1 MVIKFQDKEFA
12 TNKEGF
18 DSPWDRQQFMKKI
31 AVIEQIHKDGLELLE
46 KNSDY
51 KYELITDVSEEN
63 LIKMKL
69 SDIDGIKQLDFNL
82 EERIL
87 TLYHN
92 SNVNEIGNALNE
104 LKLNES
110 LISSEDTDTIITEST
125 RSQSK
130 LLWTVLIINF
140 AFFIIEMSTGLI
152 SKSMGLVADSLD
164 MLADSFVYGLSL
176 IAVGGTVLKKKRIA
190 KYAGYFQIT
199 LAIIGIVE
207 VIRRFLGY
215 EALPVFSTM
224 IIVSVFALIAN
235 GICLYLL
242 QKSKSQE
249 AHMRASMIFT
259 SNDIIINLGVITAGV
274 LVNWLHSGI
283 PDLIIGI
290 IVFGLVIQ
298 GAFRILKLSK

>member
-1 MVIKFQDKEFA
+1 MQKTVF
-12 TNKEGF
+12 
-18 DSPWDRQQFMKKI
+18 KI
-31 AVIEQIHKDGLELLE
+31 SKMDCP
-46 KNSDY
+46 
-51 KYELITDVSEEN
+51 SEEN

-110 LISSEDTDTIITEST
+110 LISSEDTATIITEST

-140 AFFIIEMSTGLI
+140 AFFIIEMSTGII